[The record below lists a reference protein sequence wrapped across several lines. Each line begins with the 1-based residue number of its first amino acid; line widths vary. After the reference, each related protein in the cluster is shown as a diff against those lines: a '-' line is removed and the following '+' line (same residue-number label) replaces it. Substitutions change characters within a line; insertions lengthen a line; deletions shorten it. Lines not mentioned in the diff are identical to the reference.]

1 MNNFLKKVIAQSPD
15 DLQIISA
22 ICAESKVKIS
32 DIKYLPSTKI
42 FLLSVL
48 RIDKETD
55 SSKPINSVIKFEFI
69 ESSKS
74 KNINQSNVDFTFELL
89 AIDIFNRDQISF
101 NPSSSKIQA
110 NFDRTQLI
118 RVITNLLKNAFQAI
132 PEDRNPEIDVNI
144 YEKDN
149 EVNIS
154 ISDNGYGIS
163 KMDMEKIFEPSFTTK
178 SSGMGLGLSM
188 IKSIITA
195 YNGSISFTSKSNV
208 GTTFNITFPKK

>member
-55 SSKPINSVIKFEFI
+55 SSKPINSVVKFEFI

-74 KNINQSNVDFTFELL
+74 KNINQSNTDLTLELL
-89 AIDIFNRDQISF
+89 AIDIFKKNENFEIVLLF
-101 NPSSSKIQA
+101 SKNGI
-110 NFDRTQLI
+110 
-118 RVITNLLKNAFQAI
+118 ITLST
-132 PEDRNPEIDVNI
+132 EVIDVTL
-144 YEKDN
+144 EDQ
-149 EVNIS
+149 
-154 ISDNGYGIS
+154 
-163 KMDMEKIFEPSFTTK
+163 KIE
-178 SSGMGLGLSM
+178 
-188 IKSIITA
+188 
-195 YNGSISFTSKSNV
+195 NDKSN
-208 GTTFNITFPKK
+208 

>member
-55 SSKPINSVIKFEFI
+55 SGKPINSVIKFEFI

-74 KNINQSNVDFTFELL
+74 KNINQSNANLTLELF
-89 AIDIFNRDQISF
+89 AIDIFKKKENFEIVLLF
-101 NPSSSKIQA
+101 SK
-110 NFDRTQLI
+110 
-118 RVITNLLKNAFQAI
+118 
-132 PEDRNPEIDVNI
+132 
-144 YEKDN
+144 
-149 EVNIS
+149 
-154 ISDNGYGIS
+154 NG
-163 KMDMEKIFEPSFTTK
+163 
-178 SSGMGLGLSM
+178 
-188 IKSIITA
+188 IITL
-195 YNGSISFTSKSNV
+195 
-208 GTTFNITFPKK
+208 TTEVVDVTLEDQKIKND

>member
-55 SSKPINSVIKFEFI
+55 SNKPINSVIKFEFI

-74 KNINQSNVDFTFELL
+74 KNINQSDADLTLELF
-89 AIDIFNRDQISF
+89 AIDIFKKKENFEIVLLF
-101 NPSSSKIQA
+101 SKNGI
-110 NFDRTQLI
+110 
-118 RVITNLLKNAFQAI
+118 ITLST
-132 PEDRNPEIDVNI
+132 EVIDVTL
-144 YEKDN
+144 EDQ
-149 EVNIS
+149 
-154 ISDNGYGIS
+154 
-163 KMDMEKIFEPSFTTK
+163 KIK
-178 SSGMGLGLSM
+178 
-188 IKSIITA
+188 
-195 YNGSISFTSKSNV
+195 NDKSN
-208 GTTFNITFPKK
+208 

>member
-55 SSKPINSVIKFEFI
+55 SSQPINSVIKFEFI

-74 KNINQSNVDFTFELL
+74 KNINQSNADLTLELF
-89 AIDIFNRDQISF
+89 AIDIFKKKENFEIVLLF
-101 NPSSSKIQA
+101 SKNGI
-110 NFDRTQLI
+110 
-118 RVITNLLKNAFQAI
+118 ITLST
-132 PEDRNPEIDVNI
+132 EVIDVTL
-144 YEKDN
+144 EDQ
-149 EVNIS
+149 
-154 ISDNGYGIS
+154 
-163 KMDMEKIFEPSFTTK
+163 KIE
-178 SSGMGLGLSM
+178 
-188 IKSIITA
+188 
-195 YNGSISFTSKSNV
+195 NDKSN
-208 GTTFNITFPKK
+208 